1 MFVKGNLVSTQ
12 NKAGLGA
19 LLTPEESVLV
29 LIDHQPFQVANLHSH
44 EPTMVINNAVGLAK
58 AAKVFDVPTI
68 LTTVLEE
75 RGGLL
80 VQGIQDVFPEQRPIN
95 RTFINTWQDE
105 RVVDAVKATG
115 RKKLIIAGLW
125 TEICVAMPAI
135 QAAGEGF
142 EVVVVTD
149 ASGGVSKE
157 AHDMAVHRMI
167 QAGVAPVTWMAV
179 LGEWQRD
186 WAREKT
192 VPGVAEIQAQHGGA
206 SGVAFAWEMQL
217 LATPAGNEV

>member
-1 MFVKGNLVSTQ
+1 MSTE
-12 NKAGLGA
+12 NKAGIDA

-29 LIDHQPFQVANLHSH
+29 LIDHQPFQFANLNSH
-44 EPTMVINNAVGLAK
+44 EPTMVVNNVVGLAK
-58 AAKVFDVPTI
+58 AAKVFDVPAI

-80 VQGIQDVFPEQRPIN
+80 LRGVQDVFPEQKPIN

-142 EVVVVTD
+142 EVFVVTD

-157 AHDMAVHRMI
+157 AHDMAVRRMV
-167 QAGVAPVTWMAV
+167 QAGVVPITWLAV
-179 LGEWQRD
+179 MGEWQRD

-192 VPGVAEIQAQHGGA
+192 IAGAAEVQAQHGGA
-206 SGVAFAWEMQL
+206 SGVAFAWELQL
-217 LATPAGNEV
+217 LATPTGSEG